1 MHGFR
6 LYSPYSAIYLLDE
19 MAQPKEFAPVKLICG
34 VIYKED
40 ALYDEVKRRLVAE
53 WGRVDSE
60 SAPFPFDLTEYY
72 EAEMGPGLVRRF
84 MSFETLIAPESLPER
99 KIRAIAIEESLRR
112 EHGSRGRPVNIDPGY
127 LSASA
132 LVMATAKD
140 FAHRIPLGRG
150 IFAHLEFLF
159 TKTSVKTLE
168 WTYPDLRREPPQAY
182 FRSVRE
188 IFLRGI
194 RERPD

>member
-1 MHGFR
+1 
-6 LYSPYSAIYLLDE
+6 

-40 ALYDEVKRRLVAE
+40 ALYEEVRRRLEAE

-60 SAPFPFDLTEYY
+60 SAPFPFDLTDYY

-84 MSFETLIAPESLPER
+84 MSFETLIAPESLPEK
-99 KIRAIAIEESLRR
+99 KIRAIEIEEVAPAGER
-112 EHGSRGRPVNIDPGY
+112 GSGPPVNIDPGY
-127 LSASA
+127 LTASA
-132 LVMATAKD
+132 LIMATAKD
-140 FAHRIPLGRG
+140 FAHRVPLGQG
-150 IFAHLEFLF
+150 IYAHLEFLF
-159 TKTSVKTLE
+159 TKTGVKTLD

-188 IFLRGI
+188 IFLREI

>member
-1 MHGFR
+1 
-6 LYSPYSAIYLLDE
+6 

-40 ALYDEVKRRLVAE
+40 ALYEEVKRRLETE
-53 WGRVDSE
+53 WGKVDSE
-60 SAPFPFDLTEYY
+60 SAPFPFDLTDYY
-72 EAEMGPGLVRRF
+72 EAEMGRGLFRRF
-84 MSFETLIAPESLPER
+84 MSFETLIAPESLPE
-99 KIRAIAIEESLRR
+99 KKLRAIEIEESLRR
-112 EHGSRGRPVNIDPGY
+112 EHGASGRQVNIDPGY
-127 LSASA
+127 LTASA

-140 FAHRIPLGRG
+140 FAHRVPLGRG
-150 IFAHLEFLF
+150 IYAHLEFLF
-159 TKTSVKTLE
+159 TRTGVKTLE

-182 FRSVRE
+182 FRAVRE

>member
-1 MHGFR
+1 
-6 LYSPYSAIYLLDE
+6 

-40 ALYDEVKRRLVAE
+40 VLYGEVRRRLEAE
-53 WGRVDSE
+53 WGSVDSE
-60 SAPFPFDLTEYY
+60 SAPFPFDLTDYY

-84 MSFETLIAPESLPER
+84 MSFETLIAPESLPE
-99 KIRAIAIEESLRR
+99 KKLRAIEIEESLRR
-112 EHGSRGRPVNIDPGY
+112 EPGTPGRPVNIDPGY
-127 LSASA
+127 LTASA

-140 FAHRIPLGRG
+140 FAHRVPLGQG
-150 IFAHLEFLF
+150 IYAHLEFLF
-159 TKTSVKTLE
+159 TKIGVKTLD

-188 IFLRGI
+188 MFLRGV

>member
-1 MHGFR
+1 
-6 LYSPYSAIYLLDE
+6 

-40 ALYDEVKRRLVAE
+40 ALYEEARRRLERE

-60 SAPFPFDLTEYY
+60 SAPFPFDLTDYY
-72 EAEMGPGLVRRF
+72 QAEMGQGLVRRF
-84 MSFETLIAPESLPER
+84 MSFETLIAPESLPEK
-99 KIRAIAIEESLRR
+99 KIRAIENEESLRR
-112 EHGSRGRPVNIDPGY
+112 ERGAPGRPVNIDPGY

-140 FAHRIPLGRG
+140 FAHRVPLRQG
-150 IFAHLEFLF
+150 IYAHLEFLF
-159 TKTSVKTLE
+159 TKTGRQDARMDVSRPEARARAGILPVGPGE
-168 WTYPDLRREPPQAY
+168 
-182 FRSVRE
+182 
-188 IFLRGI
+188 FLRGI

>member
-1 MHGFR
+1 LHGFR